1 MQVTTEGDAGIVYY
15 VTAIGDD
22 CPAVPNQ
29 EYCHSLYY
37 YANLSNWTAD
47 NITLVFLPG
56 EHRLNDSLR
65 IEGVSSV
72 TLRGSLVNDKHKIAI
87 KCNAISITNVTTVTI
102 ENLIFSHPTC
112 LFLENIKN
120 LIICKTSVHFIM
132 AENCSFLTI
141 RQSVMAVNESRP
153 IDTVSTVGTIHL
165 TDITGG
171 IILQDTYISG
181 NTFSLSTK
189 RSKCLQAVVLRNVI
203 IKCLYSILQIDEG
216 DDCPENREL
225 NFNNV
230 TASLSSSITASLSSS
245 IELIHGGNIILTDV
259 KVSNAV
265 DFLIQSNG
273 RKIYLNRVS
282 VTNSISGLSI
292 QKSNAQVTINN
303 TLVTHAT
310 SSSGLFVGYCNNLI
324 LENVVVSHCN
334 GVGLA
339 LEGVKGSINIINCTI
354 AENGNTG
361 LYVRG
366 ETQLAFKKHP
376 SIIANNTTPGNGGG
390 MWLSDQIQFSSDTK
404 VYFINN
410 VAKGVGGAIY
420 SNMVVSN
427 KRYHLKLCTLYNLNS
442 QNMELSFQNNSGKLG
457 GNDIYGGQYW
467 DCFYEQMRGVG
478 VVYSIIPEKSFKQA
492 INCTTNAIFTTIPQK
507 SLSSHITLDPIGVCM
522 CTNHNKTNCTT
533 RTIDRDIY
541 PGQSINLSLATV
553 GACEGLSPGELVTSS
568 TSGVAVSLENS
579 NQETSGKSCKTF
591 TYKLQPNPSYYSRD
605 VQKVFLRQKTYPG
618 EKILSGSALTILVK
632 FLPCPVGLEL
642 SAKKKLCLCI
652 SIIETINGTACSVGW
667 MPHPIARSGNNWLS
681 HNQEYSCT
689 IAHKYC
695 PFDYCNSSTVYFNL
709 THPDLQCTNGR
720 SGTLCGRCQPGLSL
734 MLGSN
739 RCKSCNDEYLSLVI
753 VFALAGLS
761 LVAFLLVC
769 NLTVSVGSI
778 NGLLFYANVIKLN
791 EAVLFPNG
799 VSIPVLSQFIAWLNL
814 DFGIQTCFIKGLDGY
829 WKTWLQFLF
838 PVYIWLLISVIIIAC
853 HYSGRLTRLFGNN
866 SVPVL
871 ATLIL
876 MSYNKLL
883 RIITNAL
890 MFAVIKCEPDRQWS
904 VWSIDGN
911 IDYLS
916 SKHIPL
922 FLIAIVLLAIGL
934 VYTGLVFSI
943 QWLQYYCGKCC
954 KRSSHL
960 VIKLKPF
967 LDAYTGPYKD
977 KCRYWTGLL
986 LTVRLLLTGIFSGTT
1001 GTMPQIN
1008 NYIIAFMSGA
1018 LLFISRGVYR
1028 RKSIN
1033 LLEYFYLFNLGALSL
1048 LNSLSDHIGFGYK
1061 ATIMLTVISVSLS
1074 LLAFIITVLA
1084 HVFRKK
1090 CSCSRKNKER
1100 ECIPLHK
1107 DDSTNGDEEMY
1118 SPANFIISRREP
1130 LIFDFQS

>member
-1 MQVTTEGDAGIVYY
+1 MEILNYLSTVSVILILLSTATQVTTEGDAGIVYY

-22 CPAVPNQ
+22 CPAVSNQ

-120 LIICKTSVHFIM
+120 LIIFKTSVHFIM

-189 RSKCLQAVVLRNVI
+189 RSKCLQAVILRNVI

-230 TASLSSSITASLSSS
+230 TASLSSSI
-245 IELIHGGNIILTDV
+245 ELIHSGNIILTDV

-420 SNMVVSN
+420 SNM
-427 KRYHLKLCTLYNLNS
+427 
-442 QNMELSFQNNSGKLG
+442 
-457 GNDIYGGQYW
+457 
-467 DCFYEQMRGVG
+467 
-478 VVYSIIPEKSFKQA
+478 
-492 INCTTNAIFTTIPQK
+492 
-507 SLSSHITLDPIGVCM
+507 
-522 CTNHNKTNCTT
+522 
-533 RTIDRDIY
+533 
-541 PGQSINLSLATV
+541 
-553 GACEGLSPGELVTSS
+553 
-568 TSGVAVSLENS
+568 
-579 NQETSGKSCKTF
+579 
-591 TYKLQPNPSYYSRD
+591 
-605 VQKVFLRQKTYPG
+605 
-618 EKILSGSALTILVK
+618 
-632 FLPCPVGLEL
+632 
-642 SAKKKLCLCI
+642 
-652 SIIETINGTACSVGW
+652 
-667 MPHPIARSGNNWLS
+667 
-681 HNQEYSCT
+681 
-689 IAHKYC
+689 
-695 PFDYCNSSTVYFNL
+695 
-709 THPDLQCTNGR
+709 
-720 SGTLCGRCQPGLSL
+720 
-734 MLGSN
+734 
-739 RCKSCNDEYLSLVI
+739 
-753 VFALAGLS
+753 
-761 LVAFLLVC
+761 
-769 NLTVSVGSI
+769 
-778 NGLLFYANVIKLN
+778 
-791 EAVLFPNG
+791 
-799 VSIPVLSQFIAWLNL
+799 
-814 DFGIQTCFIKGLDGY
+814 
-829 WKTWLQFLF
+829 
-838 PVYIWLLISVIIIAC
+838 
-853 HYSGRLTRLFGNN
+853 
-866 SVPVL
+866 
-871 ATLIL
+871 
-876 MSYNKLL
+876 
-883 RIITNAL
+883 
-890 MFAVIKCEPDRQWS
+890 
-904 VWSIDGN
+904 
-911 IDYLS
+911 
-916 SKHIPL
+916 
-922 FLIAIVLLAIGL
+922 
-934 VYTGLVFSI
+934 
-943 QWLQYYCGKCC
+943 
-954 KRSSHL
+954 
-960 VIKLKPF
+960 
-967 LDAYTGPYKD
+967 
-977 KCRYWTGLL
+977 
-986 LTVRLLLTGIFSGTT
+986 
-1001 GTMPQIN
+1001 
-1008 NYIIAFMSGA
+1008 
-1018 LLFISRGVYR
+1018 
-1028 RKSIN
+1028 
-1033 LLEYFYLFNLGALSL
+1033 
-1048 LNSLSDHIGFGYK
+1048 
-1061 ATIMLTVISVSLS
+1061 
-1074 LLAFIITVLA
+1074 
-1084 HVFRKK
+1084 
-1090 CSCSRKNKER
+1090 
-1100 ECIPLHK
+1100 
-1107 DDSTNGDEEMY
+1107 
-1118 SPANFIISRREP
+1118 
-1130 LIFDFQS
+1130 